1 MILGSLFS
9 PPNNQFDLNKHY
21 ESMYLNIFDG
31 FPTKYQSQEADKGL
45 SNAYVQVRWTNSSEY
60 KFHEG

>member
-1 MILGSLFS
+1 
-9 PPNNQFDLNKHY
+9 
-21 ESMYLNIFDG
+21 MYLNIFDG